1 MMKVARADKKIIP
14 NNQKYCSKEHLEL
27 LILLYLTEITIYVCS
42 DRNKKTRRQ

>member
-1 MMKVARADKKIIP
+1 MLKVAGDDGKIIL
-14 NNQKYCSKEHLEL
+14 NNQKYCIKEDLEP